1 MSTWLRKGARRLAW
15 WQGREERTWPLVLG
29 FLSQISKCF
38 ARLMGF
44 RRTVLQLVHVKRRV
58 IFLVVF
64 AFLWKTGFV

>member
-1 MSTWLRKGARRLAW
+1 
-15 WQGREERTWPLVLG
+15 
-29 FLSQISKCF
+29 
-38 ARLMGF
+38 MGF